1 MAGFTLMW
9 VPFFQNPEVPR
20 PRGAWGVRGVFLA
33 VLSLAP
39 FVACGQEGGA
49 DPFGPS
55 AGRAGAGGAGGQAGE
70 GPEIPDGGLGEACLD
85 DAQCDDGFDCTSDSC
100 DLDFGRC
107 RNAPSDAACDDG
119 VYCNGA
125 ETCSP
130 TLGCRA
136 GPVVTCSDNDN
147 CSIDTCVEETRSCAH
162 EERDADGDGDPT
174 ASCGGGD
181 CDDLDPLISGTTS
194 ERCDNARDDD
204 CDGETD
210 ESDCA
215 APEHDRCGTAFEIDE
230 PGTYAL
236 TTVGAALDYAP
247 SCTDDSDVKGFR
259 DVVLAIEV
267 PAGEARDVSVV
278 ATSDSAKVILAAA
291 ERCGRADTEIA
302 CERGSRFGSRGEVAR
317 LLLHGLAPGAH
328 AVYLATS
335 TEATVLVR
343 VEFRDASSPPEHET
357 CGTAAPIVPGEP
369 VRAILS
375 GVQNDVQSACTSVT
389 GELVYHF
396 ELAEPKD
403 VRLRAIALD
412 EYGDPVVSL
421 RDADCNEAADEL
433 TCRSGSGNE
442 LFARALPAGSYHVAL
457 SGTGPAEAE
466 LALDVSEASPQ
477 RAGEGCAEPA
487 ELKPGVTEYAELS
500 ERTDAV
506 QNGCLIGAPDQT
518 YALELEKR
526 SDVLLVSTGSEDATG
541 AVLLAELPCER
552 EEDALACASSGT
564 GAPLRTVAHG
574 VGPGSLRAVVETA
587 FGMPASVTAFTRPA
601 GNPLFVHR
609 GDVCE
614 DAVVIPPE
622 GGRFE
627 GTTANAY
634 ADYDTSCDFGG
645 QDAGGAPDQLLRLVL
660 PERRRMVFDMQM
672 SMYDTMLVLR
682 DGASCPGREVAG
694 TCSPGYVTGRSFLD
708 AVLPAG
714 AYWVQIDGYDGER
727 GRWILEV
734 FSADP

>member
-1 MAGFTLMW
+1 MW
-9 VPFFQNPEVPR
+9 VPFFPR
-20 PRGAWGVRGVFLA
+20 AELLRRRRSWGVHGMRGVFLA
-33 VLSLAP
+33 IASLAP

-49 DPFGPS
+49 DPFGRDAGPS
-55 AGRAGAGGAGGQAGE
+55 AGSAGTLGMGGEAGE
-70 GPEIPDGGLGEACLD
+70 GPAIPDGGLGEACLD
-85 DAQCDDGFDCTSDSC
+85 DAQCDDGFECTSDSC
-100 DLDFGRC
+100 DRDFGRC
-107 RNAPSDAACDDG
+107 RNEPNDLACDDG

-162 EERDADGDGDPT
+162 EARDADGDGDPT
-174 ASCGGGD
+174 ASCGGAD
-181 CDDLDPLISGTTS
+181 CDDRDPLVSGSTS

-204 CDGETD
+204 CDGDTD

-215 APEHDRCGTAFEIDE
+215 LPEHDRCGSAFEIDQ
-230 PGTYAL
+230 PGTYEL
-236 TTVGAALDYAP
+236 TTVGAALDYAV
-247 SCTDDSDVKGFR
+247 SCADEDDVIGFR

-278 ATSDSAKVILAAA
+278 VTSNSADVILAAA
-291 ERCGRADTEIA
+291 DRCGSADAESA
-302 CERGSRFGSRGEVAR
+302 CALGTDFGGRGQVAR
-317 LLLHGLAPGAH
+317 LVLHGLEPGAH

-335 TEATVLVR
+335 IEASVLVR
-343 VEFRDASSPPEHET
+343 VDFRDAASPPEHET
-357 CGTAAPIVPGEP
+357 CGTAAAILPNEP

-375 GVQNDVQSACTSVT
+375 GLAEDVESACDDVT
-389 GELVYHF
+389 GELVYRF
-396 ELAEPKD
+396 ELDEPKD

-412 EYGDPVVSL
+412 EYGEPVLSL
-421 RDADCNEAADEL
+421 RNADCADAGDEL
-433 TCRSGSGNE
+433 TCRTGVGNE
-442 LFARALPAGSYHVAL
+442 LFARALAAGSYHVAV
-457 SGTGPAEAE
+457 SGTGPAEIE
-466 LALDVSEASPQ
+466 LVLDASEASQ
-477 RAGEGCAEPA
+477 RPAGEGCAEPA
-487 ELKPGVTEYAELS
+487 ELSPGETEYAQLS
-500 ERTDAV
+500 ERIDAV
-506 QNGCLIGAPDQT
+506 QSGCLVGAPDQT
-518 YALELEKR
+518 FALELEQR
-526 SDVLLVSTGSEDATG
+526 SDVLLVASGAPEATT
-541 AVLLAELPCER
+541 AVLLAEEACQED
-552 EEDALACASSGT
+552 DALACSTSGASST
-564 GAPLRTVAHG
+564 LRTVAHG
-574 VGPGSLRAVVETA
+574 VGPGSLRAVVESAAGT
-587 FGMPASVTAFTRPA
+587 PASITAFTRPA

-614 DAVVIPPE
+614 DAVAIPAE

-634 ADYDTSCDFGG
+634 ADYDSSCDFGG

-672 SMYDTMLVLR
+672 STYDTMLVLR
-682 DGASCPGREVAG
+682 DGATCPGREVAG

-714 AYWVQIDGYDGER
+714 SYWVQIDGYNGER
-727 GRWILEV
+727 GRWVLEV